1 MKKIAPILIIIVAVI
16 IAIVF
21 SLKPRNNKVV
31 DWEETFDERSTKPY
45 GVSVLYKE
53 LPKLFKGKKVRTVY
67 HTPSSYLFAN
77 SEGNYGDH
85 IAKGSYIIIGNSDY
99 LYDASIKQLL
109 AFTESGNALFISDY
123 GYLNK
128 LTDTLN
134 IDVNYIANTKDSIS
148 HFSFKNRALQSKNA
162 KIDKNEGDFFFS
174 SFDSTYINILGYT
187 KTDKKRVNFINVPF
201 GEGNIYLHLDPKAFT
216 NYNILKEDRYK
227 YVEGVLSYLPDDN
240 VYFDSYTKFSSSYSS
255 YNNGN
260 VEEDSNLSWF
270 LEQTA
275 FKWAWYFALL
285 LLLIFIVFNA
295 KRKQRI
301 IRIIKPLQNTTVA
314 FVKTISN
321 LYFETQD
328 HKNLID
334 KKITYFLAKIRN
346 DYNIDTSVLNEDFI
360 SRLASK
366 AGKKEDDIKTTI
378 EYINWLRSKNVFYED
393 NLITLNKYIEA
404 FYSK

>member
-1 MKKIAPILIIIVAVI
+1 MKKIAPILIVIFAII
-16 IAIVF
+16 IAIAF
-21 SLKPRNNKVV
+21 SLRQKNNSVV

-45 GVSVLYKE
+45 GLSVLYKE
-53 LPKLFKGKKVRTVY
+53 LPNLFKDKKIRTVY

-77 SEGNYGDH
+77 SEDNYGDH

-99 LYDASIKQLL
+99 LYNASIHQLL
-109 AFTESGNALFISDY
+109 SFAENGNAVFISDY
-123 GYLNK
+123 GYLET
-128 LTDTLN
+128 LTDTLGLD
-134 IDVNYIANTKDSIS
+134 IDYKANKVDSIS
-148 HFSFKNRALQSKNA
+148 TYSFKDRTLQSKNTT
-162 KIDKNEGDFFFS
+162 IDKNDGDYYFAR
-174 SFDSTYINILGYT
+174 FDSTSTTILGYT
-187 KTDKKRVNFINVPF
+187 KSHDKRANFIDIPY
-201 GEGNIYLHLDPKAFT
+201 GEGNIYLHLEPKVFT
-216 NYNILKEDRYK
+216 NYNILKDERYK

-240 VYFDSYTKFSSSYSS
+240 IYFDSFTKFSSSYNS
-255 YNNGN
+255 YTNGD
-260 VEEDSNLSWF
+260 VEEDSNLGWF

-275 FKWAWYFALL
+275 FKWAYYLALL
-285 LLLIFIVFNA
+285 LLLIFVIFNA
-295 KRKQRI
+295 KRRQRI

-346 DYNIDTSVLNEDFI
+346 DYNLDTAILDDDFI
-360 SRLASK
+360 TRLASK
-366 AGKKEDDIKTTI
+366 AGKKEDEIKTTI
-378 EYINWLRSKNVFYED
+378 EYIKWLRSKNVFYED